1 MDFDA
6 FLSPLDAQRAHRTLE
21 KLRLH
26 SIAPLTL
33 TGGMAIELHRLRFGP
48 AKEIRRLND
57 FDFLADSF
65 DEIPKTLSKDFLFRH
80 VHPHDPSGKTL
91 IQCVDPE
98 TAIRVDVF
106 HAETGTMARAIS
118 FDLCDSTMR
127 IVSVEDLIARAACL
141 CMNLVANLAVPAK
154 HARDF
159 LRLLPLADL
168 QAMEPIWRE
177 HQKPNH
183 PESLLAA
190 ANLLTDLI
198 ATRKDLQIVPI
209 YSKDVYESCLRC
221 AETEGFPLAGASRV
235 LSILGYC

>member
-1 MDFDA
+1 MDFDS
-6 FLSPLDAQRAHRTLE
+6 FLSPPDAHRAHRTLE

-33 TGGMAIELHRLRFGP
+33 TGGMAIELHRLRYGL
-48 AKEIRRLND
+48 AKEIRTLND
-57 FDFLADSF
+57 FDFLVNSF
-65 DEIPKTLSKDFLFRH
+65 DEIPKTLSAGFLFRH

-106 HAETGTMARAIS
+106 RADTRTKARAIS
-118 FDLCDSTMR
+118 FDLCDSTIR
-127 IVSVEDLIARAACL
+127 IVSVEDLIGRAASL

-177 HQKPNH
+177 HQKSNH
-183 PESLLAA
+183 PESWLSAAHLLA
-190 ANLLTDLI
+190 DLI
-198 ATRKDLQIVPI
+198 ATRKDLQVVPI
-209 YSKDVYESCLRC
+209 YSKDVHESCLRC
-221 AETEGFPLAGASRV
+221 AETEGFPLAAASRV
-235 LSILGYC
+235 LFILGYC